1 MTTRWHKKLVSYSFI
16 TVLSIILLF
25 NVFITLWIM
34 TAIGLN
40 SSGLP
45 RNGLSLSQVYL
56 VKFVC
61 DAQNYQN
68 NRLKKIICKM
78 IRVIGPSHKSSLN
91 MKN

>member
-45 RNGLSLSQVYL
+45 RNGLSLRQVYL
-56 VKFVC
+56 VKFIS
-61 DAQNYQN
+61 DAQNFRITWAEKTQ
-68 NRLKKIICKM
+68 M
-78 IRVIGPSHKSSLN
+78 
-91 MKN
+91 

>member
-45 RNGLSLSQVYL
+45 RNGLSLRQVYL

-61 DAQNYQN
+61 MYVMPP
-68 NRLKKIICKM
+68 KIIR
-78 IRVIGPSHKSSLN
+78 ITRAE
-91 MKN
+91 KNSAKYSVVVGKR